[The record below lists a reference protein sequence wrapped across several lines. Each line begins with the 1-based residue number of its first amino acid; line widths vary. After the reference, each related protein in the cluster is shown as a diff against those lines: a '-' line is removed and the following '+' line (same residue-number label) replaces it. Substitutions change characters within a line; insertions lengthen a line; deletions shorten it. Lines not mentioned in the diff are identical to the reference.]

1 MKLEL
6 GQALGEPKNRQE
18 VPRAVAQSNGVNTVE
33 WELYGEHRKTDQI
46 LVPDF
51 I

>member
-6 GQALGEPKNRQE
+6 GQALGEPKNRKYRE
-18 VPRAVAQSNGVNTVE
+18 LTNGVNTVE